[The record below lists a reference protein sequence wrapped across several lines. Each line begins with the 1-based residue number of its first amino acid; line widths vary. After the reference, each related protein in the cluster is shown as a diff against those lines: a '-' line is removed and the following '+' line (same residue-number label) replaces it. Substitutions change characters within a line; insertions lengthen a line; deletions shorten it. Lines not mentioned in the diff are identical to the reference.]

1 MTSNSKYLG
10 FLFVILGFLFL
21 MDNLNVFTINWS
33 LYIILT
39 GLLLVIV
46 YFLKKEL
53 VIFLLPGTMLLI
65 YGILFLYCAL
75 TDWQN
80 MVWLWPVLFIAPGIG
95 FLLLYFLK
103 NREPI
108 YSVPGILLIVFGAL
122 FFVRKMAYIKFWP
135 IVLIVFGIVYLV
147 RFYQNK
153 EKS

>member
-1 MTSNSKYLG
+1 MTGHSKYLG
-10 FLFVILGFLFL
+10 FLFVVLGFLFL

-39 GLLLVIV
+39 GLLLIV
-46 YFLKKEL
+46 VFFLKREL
-53 VIFLLPGTMLLI
+53 VIFLLPGIMLLI
-65 YGILFLYCAL
+65 YGFLFLYCAW

-80 MVWLWPVLFIAPGIG
+80 MVKLWPILFIAPGLG

-103 NREPI
+103 SQEPF
-108 YSVPGILLIVFGAL
+108 YGVPGTLLIVFGIL

-135 IVLIVFGIVYLV
+135 IILLILGSVYLI

-153 EKS
+153 G